1 MKASEQAIASLM
13 VLFALGAAHAGEAPP
28 HRVPPM
34 ATVGATQK
42 ARLEQEQQQALKE
55 NALIGQANQAVSAK
69 DWPKAESLFQQLIQ
83 LAPDRWQYRRG
94 LADAQFGQGKYA
106 DAQAAYA
113 IALDQVS
120 KDNSDPEKLRAAR
133 AAMYTN
139 EGNAYLKMRQT
150 DAAIAAYS
158 RAAALDPHPAVAYF
172 NLCATQYNAGNVA
185 GALTACDQAIAADP
199 AKADAYFIKGSLLVG
214 DAKAGPN
221 GTYIVPPGTVEALQM
236 YLKLKPKG
244 PHAADVQ
251 QMLDFINGKTP

>member
-1 MKASEQAIASLM
+1 MSVSAKAVASLI
-13 VLFALGAAHAGEAPP
+13 VLLAASATQADEPV
-28 HRVPPM
+28 HRPVPPM
-34 ATVGATQK
+34 PTVGAVQK

-94 LADAQFGQGKYA
+94 LADAQLSQGKYA

-113 IALDQVS
+113 TALDQAS
-120 KDNSDPEKLRAAR
+120 KDSSDPEKLRGAR
-133 AAMYTN
+133 AVMYTN
-139 EGNAYLKMRQT
+139 EGNAYLKMKQT

-158 RAAALDPHPAVAYF
+158 QAAALDPHPATAYF
-172 NLCATQYNAGNVA
+172 NLCATQYNAGNVE
-185 GALTACDQAIAADP
+185 GALAACDKAIAADP

-221 GTYIVPPGTVEALQM
+221 GTYTVPPGTVEALQM
-236 YLKLKPKG
+236 YLKLAPQG
-244 PHAADVQ
+244 PHATDVQ